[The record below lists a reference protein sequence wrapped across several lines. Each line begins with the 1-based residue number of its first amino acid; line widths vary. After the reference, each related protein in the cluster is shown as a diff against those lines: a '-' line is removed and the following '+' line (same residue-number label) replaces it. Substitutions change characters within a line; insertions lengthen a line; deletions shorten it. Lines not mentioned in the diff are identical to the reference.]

1 MIRENRQKLAID
13 GGAKTRQAPMP
24 PRHAL
29 GPAERLKIQAVLDH
43 YDALQRD
50 PGYQGHFEALYTDA
64 FVEFMGGR
72 GYADAVATGTS
83 AVYLALASLDLP
95 RGAQVLVSP
104 ITDPGTL
111 SAIILQGLVP
121 RLVDTA
127 PGSYNTSAAEIAK
140 RLTPEVKAICLVHAA
155 GEPADIEA
163 VTGLA
168 ANRGIPLV
176 EDCSQAHGAMAAGRR
191 LGTFGA
197 IAAFSTMYRKAHMT
211 GASGGLFY
219 TADEE
224 RFRRAMAHADRGKP
238 RWQDGFDDKDPG
250 TFLFP
255 ALNHHTDEISCG
267 VGIASLGRLDETR
280 QRRMAFVEGLR
291 ERLPRR
297 SRVCRTYA
305 LNADSSPFYLPI
317 HVELER
323 LTVTKKAFAL
333 AVAAEG
339 VDINADYRYVVADWP
354 WVKPHL
360 ADGFDC
366 PNAHRVR
373 DTTFNILF
381 NENYGPTEAED
392 IAMAIEK
399 VESFYVS

>member
-1 MIRENRQKLAID
+1 MTRENRPKLAID
-13 GGAKTRQAPMP
+13 GGEKTRETPMP
-24 PRHAL
+24 PRQAL
-29 GPAERLKIQAVLDH
+29 GPAEREQIQAVFEH
-43 YDALQRD
+43 YDAIGRD
-50 PGYQGHFEALYTDA
+50 PGYQGHFENLYTEA
-64 FVEFMGGR
+64 FVGLMGGR

-83 AVYLALASLDLP
+83 AVFLSLASLDLP

-111 SAIILQGLVP
+111 SAIIMQGLVP
-121 RLVDTA
+121 RLVDTT
-127 PGSYNTSAAEIAK
+127 PGSYNASAAEIAK

-155 GEPADIEA
+155 GESADIEA
-163 VTGLA
+163 VTALA
-168 ANRGIPLV
+168 ASRGIPLV
-176 EDCSQAHGAMAAGRR
+176 EDCSQAHGATAAGRR

-211 GASGGLFY
+211 GASGGLYY
-219 TADEE
+219 TADEG

-255 ALNHHTDEISCG
+255 ALNHHTDEISCAI
-267 VGIASLGRLDETR
+267 GIASLGRLDETR
-280 QRRMAFVEGLR
+280 RRRIAFVEDVR
-291 ERLPRR
+291 ERLGRR
-297 SRVCRTYA
+297 SRVCRAYA
-305 LNADSSPFYLPI
+305 LTPNSSPFYLPI
-317 HVELER
+317 HVDVGR
-323 LTVTKKAFAL
+323 ISVSKKDFAY
-333 AVAAEG
+333 AVGAEG
-339 VDINADYRYVVADWP
+339 IDVNPDYRYVVADWP
-354 WVKPHL
+354 WVRPYL

-366 PNAHRVR
+366 PNAHQIR

-392 IAMAIEK
+392 VATAIEK